1 VVEHQGRDLAEAGGD
16 PAVIAYLDT
25 NVIIRHLT
33 GDPPELAE
41 VATALLADVE
51 RLVLV
56 DVIVAECVYV
66 LESFYEH
73 PREQIATAMRALLA
87 LPAVAVED
95 HDRLL
100 RALELYEQARLDFA
114 EAYLAACA
122 ELTSVRNVAS
132 FDHSLDR
139 LESITRVETTS

>member
-1 VVEHQGRDLAEAGGD
+1 VAEAGGD

-25 NVIIRHLT
+25 NIIIRHLT

-41 VATALLADVE
+41 MARALLADAE
-51 RLVLV
+51 RLLLT

-87 LPAVAVED
+87 APAVAVED

-100 RALELYEQARLDFA
+100 RAFELYEQARLDFA

-122 ELTSVRNVAS
+122 ELTGVGNVAS

-139 LESITRVETTS
+139 LESVTRVETAS